1 MGGRRHVWPGV
12 IAGAVLGLGA
22 VIMFGPTSEAES
34 AASGDL
40 SGLGYLLFR
49 GMTVALLLALS
60 IVGAIVGVVIR
71 LMS

>member
-1 MGGRRHVWPGV
+1 
-12 IAGAVLGLGA
+12 
-22 VIMFGPTSEAES
+22 MFGPTSEAES